1 MQQAFIRLNRKTLWL
16 GAALTLV
23 ASNAFAD
30 ATVIGQIQML
40 QPYSP
45 QGLVYVELQG
55 APQLD
60 GGGCPNTFFVGE
72 MSDANFKSF
81 IYPTLLAANAAGGT
95 IKLIVNGCSGAYP
108 IVIGLEYSPR
118 Q

>member
-1 MQQAFIRLNRKTLWL
+1 MSRALLRVGKKNLWL
-16 GAALTLV
+16 SAASALF
-23 ASNAFAD
+23 ASNAYAD

-45 QGLVYVELQG
+45 QGLVYVEMQG

-72 MSDANFKSF
+72 MSDANFKGF
-81 IYPTLLAANAAGGT
+81 IYPALLAADVAGGT
-95 IKLIVNGCSGAYP
+95 IKLIVNGCYSTYP
-108 IVIGLEYSPR
+108 IVVGLEYSPR

>member
-1 MQQAFIRLNRKTLWL
+1 MEFRKVMLTAVWL
-16 GAALTLV
+16 GAMLSTPA
-23 ASNAFAD
+23 AFAD
-30 ATVIGQIQML
+30 ASVVGQIQMV

-45 QGLVYVELQG
+45 QGLVYIEMQG

-60 GGGCPNTFFVGE
+60 GGGCPSSFFVGQ

-81 IYPTLLAANAAGGT
+81 VYPALLAANVAGST
-95 IKLIVNGCSGAYP
+95 IRLIVSGCYSQYP
-108 IVIGLEYSPR
+108 LVVGLEYSPR